1 MSIFN
6 DWVNE
11 SATPRLNPNQSS
23 SILEQAVYAA
33 SQGHAILLQ
42 KTMLMASL
50 FTDQVTQQL
59 SLYSFPNYQLW
70 TGAIGR
76 TFARVQA
83 SPTSL
88 TLRDYTFTIQNG
100 ALTSATSP
108 ASQVTVSGQT
118 VSIPAL
124 TNTFPAP
131 VPIPG
136 FAATT
141 WGIQQ

>member
-1 MSIFN
+1 
-6 DWVNE
+6 
-11 SATPRLNPNQSS
+11 
-23 SILEQAVYAA
+23 
-33 SQGHAILLQ
+33 
-42 KTMLMASL
+42 
-50 FTDQVTQQL
+50 
-59 SLYSFPNYQLW
+59 
-70 TGAIGR
+70 
-76 TFARVQA
+76 VQA